1 MDTTLIG
8 SAEAARRLGISPLLL
23 RRALQHGLPLA
34 ATRTSA
40 GHLRFAE
47 DAVAACAQDRSWQP
61 GAGRSR
67 RSTDERSWELLALSP
82 TPTVIVDAQSETPVA
97 ANDAALRLF
106 GIGQAE
112 FLALPREVAA
122 AMLGSP
128 SEWAAALPGAIG
140 WTDGVVPDPSDPS
153 RGYGAQQ
160 AGGPSLLRHLG
171 DRTILLQR
179 ARQPGS
185 YRGHAAFLVAGRD
198 ITAEVQAAALA
209 TASEALADT
218 LDAEMLYPI
227 ILEQVARVLP
237 CDRTHVL
244 LLKGGW
250 AVVAAAWG
258 TPLLERDTRLYSL
271 DRPASGWYPETM
283 GEAAYLADALLEPT
297 FIHAPECAPEQR
309 ARSVIGVPLMAGE
322 TRIGF
327 FSVVSTT
334 PNRYTPD
341 HLRLARAFGERVTQ
355 AVRSAH
361 LYALERDRSRAAEEM
376 AAMRNEFVSSV
387 SHELRTPL
395 TAILGYAELLEQR
408 WEQLDD
414 SVRRD
419 RLHRIAG
426 AANRQLR
433 LVEELLL
440 LSHIGAGELEVQ
452 RVACVLAALGQ
463 RAIVELQ
470 DSYQQQQVLIAG
482 DCNLMVLADG
492 GRTVQIIVNLLDNAA
507 KYSPEGSPVWLTWER
522 EADTIAIRVRDS
534 GRGMPE
540 QERERLFTRFGRLP
554 GSQTRAGRVGTGLG
568 LYLSRHLAEAM
579 GGSLDLEASDA
590 RGSTFRLQ
598 LPAAPSLAG

>member
-8 SAEAARRLGISPLLL
+8 SAEAARRLGISPQSL

-47 DAVAACAQDRSWQP
+47 DAVAAFAQDRSWQA

-67 RSTDERSWELLALSP
+67 RSADERAWELLALSP

-97 ANDAALRLF
+97 ANEAALRLF

-112 FLALPREVAA
+112 LLALPQKVAA

-128 SEWAAALPGAIG
+128 SEWAATRPGANG
-140 WTDGVVPDPSDPS
+140 WSGGSGTTPSDPS
-153 RGYGAQQ
+153 HGYGAQQ

-209 TASEALADT
+209 KASEALADT
-218 LDAEMLYPI
+218 LDAELLYPI
-227 ILEQVARVLP
+227 ILEQVAQVLP
-237 CDRTHVL
+237 CDRAHVL

-297 FIHAPECAPEQR
+297 FIHAPDCAPEQR

-361 LYALERDRSRAAEEM
+361 LYALERNRSRAAEEM

-414 SVRRD
+414 PVRRD

-440 LSHIGAGELEVQ
+440 LSHIGAGELEIQ
-452 RVACVLAALGQ
+452 HVACVLAALGQ

-470 DSYQQQQVLIAG
+470 GSYQQQVLIAG
-482 DCNLMVLADG
+482 DYNLMVLADG
-492 GRTVQIIVNLLDNAA
+492 GRTVQILVNLLDNAA

-590 RGSTFRLQ
+590 GGSTFRLQ
-598 LPAAPSLAG
+598 LPAAPPLAG

>member
-8 SAEAARRLGISPLLL
+8 SAEAARRLGISPQSL

-47 DAVAACAQDRSWQP
+47 DAVAAFAQDRSWQA

-67 RSTDERSWELLALSP
+67 RSADERAWELLALSP

-97 ANDAALRLF
+97 ANEAALRLF

-112 FLALPREVAA
+112 LLALPQKVAA

-128 SEWAAALPGAIG
+128 SEWAATRPGANG
-140 WTDGVVPDPSDPS
+140 WSDGSGTTPSDPS
-153 RGYGAQQ
+153 HGYGAQQ

-209 TASEALADT
+209 KASEALANT
-218 LDAEMLYPI
+218 LDAELLYPI
-227 ILEQVARVLP
+227 ILEQVAQVLP
-237 CDRTHVL
+237 CDRAHVL

-297 FIHAPECAPEQR
+297 FIHAPDCAPEQR

-452 RVACVLAALGQ
+452 HVACVLAALGQ

-470 DSYQQQQVLIAG
+470 GSYQQQVLIAG

-590 RGSTFRLQ
+590 GGSTFRLQ
-598 LPAAPSLAG
+598 LPAAPPLAG